1 MAEKFNILIVDD
13 RQENLVALEKLLVSP
28 EIEFVRALSGNEA
41 LKLTLHHE
49 FALAI
54 IDVQMPDMDGYETVE
69 LMRSAKRTKY
79 LPIIFVSAIYQDEFH
94 VKKGIASGAVD
105 FISKP
110 IVPEILTGK
119 VKVFLELYQQ
129 KQQLAQLLIEKDAM
143 NDQLKQ
149 AIEKAEQATH
159 TKSMFL
165 ANMSHE
171 IRTPLNGIMGLA
183 EIMAKTKLSAE
194 QKSFLKLI
202 QLSGENL
209 LAIIN
214 DILDFSKI
222 EAGQIKIEETVFS
235 LGCEIGNVIKL
246 MNYKA
251 NEKHLKLE
259 KFVEPGLARHYKGDP
274 LRLKQILLN
283 LINNAIKFTDKGTV
297 SLTVEK
303 GKVINGQTYLYFAV
317 KDTGIGIG
325 AKSQENL
332 FKEFS
337 QADVST
343 SRKYGGTGLGLA
355 ICKSLVHL
363 MGGTIGFESEEGH
376 GSTFWFE
383 LPLKETA
390 GKDLK
395 KDSEEKASLPENLA
409 ILLAEDNTINRKVAQ
424 HALNQFGYQCDMA
437 ADGRKAFEMYKQKH
451 YDLILMDIQ
460 MPEMDGLE
468 ATQMIRAYEKEIKK
482 EKGVVIAAVT
492 ANAFNEDKLKCMH
505 AGMNHYISKPFK
517 LNDLKELFA
526 LLEKH

>member
-1 MAEKFNILIVDD
+1 MPEKFKILIVDD
-13 RQENLVALEKLLVSP
+13 RLENLVALEKLLSSP

-54 IDVQMPDMDGYETVE
+54 VDVQMPDMDGYETVE

-94 VKKGIASGAVD
+94 VKKGISSGAVD

-110 IVPEILTGK
+110 IVPEILKGK
-119 VKVFLELYQQ
+119 VKVFMELYQQ
-129 KQQLAQLLIEKDAM
+129 KQQLAMLLQEKETI
-143 NDQLKQ
+143 NDQLQQ

-183 EIMAKTKLSAE
+183 EIMAKTKLNAE

-235 LGCEIGNVIKL
+235 LGCEVGNVIKL
-246 MNYKA
+246 MNFKA
-251 NEKHLKLE
+251 IEKHLKLE
-259 KFVEPGLARHYKGDP
+259 KNIQSGLARHYTGDP

-283 LINNAIKFTDKGTV
+283 LINNAIKFTDKGSV
-297 SLTVEK
+297 GLTVKK
-303 GKVINGQTYLYFAV
+303 GKVVKGKTYLHFAI

-325 AKSQENL
+325 PKSQENL

-363 MGGTIGFESEEGH
+363 MGGNIGFESKEGH
-376 GSTFWFE
+376 GSLFWFE
-383 LPLKETA
+383 LPFKECT

-395 KDSEEKASLPENLA
+395 KETEEKASLPENIN
-409 ILLAEDNTINRKVAQ
+409 ILLAEDNAINRKVAQ
-424 HALNQFGYQCDMA
+424 HALHQFGYQCDLA
-437 ADGRKAFEMYKQKH
+437 VDGRKAYEMYKQKQ

-460 MPEMDGLE
+460 MPEVDGLE
-468 ATQMIRAYEKEIKK
+468 ATRMIRDFEK
-482 EKGVVIAAVT
+482 EKGAKRTVMIAAVT
-492 ANAFNEDKLKCMH
+492 ANAFNEDKLKCLQ

-517 LNDLKELFA
+517 LSDLKELFA
-526 LLEKH
+526 LLKKE

>member
-1 MAEKFNILIVDD
+1 MAEKFKILIVDD
-13 RQENLVALEKLLVSP
+13 RQENLVALEKLLDSP
-28 EIEFVRALSGNEA
+28 DIEFVRALSGNEA

-119 VKVFLELYQQ
+119 VKVFIELYQQ
-129 KQQLAQLLIEKDAM
+129 QQQLSQLLKEKELI
-143 NDQLKQ
+143 NIQLQ
-149 AIEKAEQATH
+149 EAIEKAEQATH

-183 EIMAKTKLSAE
+183 EIMAKTKLGAE

-222 EAGQIKIEETVFS
+222 EARQIKIEETVFS
-235 LGCEIGNVIKL
+235 LGCEVGNVIKL
-246 MNYKA
+246 MSFKA
-251 NEKHLKLE
+251 SEKDLKL
-259 KFVEPGLARHYKGDP
+259 KRTIQPDLARHYKGDP

-283 LINNAIKFTDKGTV
+283 LINNAIKFTDKGSV
-297 SLTVEK
+297 NLMIKK
-303 GKVINGQTYLYFAV
+303 GKVVDGITHLHFAV

-325 AKSQENL
+325 AKGQENL

-337 QADVST
+337 QADIST

-363 MGGTIGFESEEGH
+363 MGGSIGFESEEGK
-376 GSTFWFE
+376 GSLFWFE
-383 LPLKETA
+383 LPLIETA

-395 KDSEEKASLPENLA
+395 KESEENASLPIDIA
-409 ILLAEDNTINRKVAQ
+409 ILLAEDNAINRKVAQ
-424 HALNQFGYQCDMA
+424 HALNQFGYLCDMA
-437 ADGRKAFEMYKQKH
+437 LDGRKAFEMYKQKH

-460 MPEMDGLE
+460 MPDVDGLE
-468 ATQMIRAYEKEIKK
+468 ATRLIRAYEKE
-482 EKGVVIAAVT
+482 KGVKNAVVIAAVT
-492 ANAFNEDKLKCMH
+492 ANAFNEDKLKCLH

-517 LNDLKELFA
+517 LSDLKELFA